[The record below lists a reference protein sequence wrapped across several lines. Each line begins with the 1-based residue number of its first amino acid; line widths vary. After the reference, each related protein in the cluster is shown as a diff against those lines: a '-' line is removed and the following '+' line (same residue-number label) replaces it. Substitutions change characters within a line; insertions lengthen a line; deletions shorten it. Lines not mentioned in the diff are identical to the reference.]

1 MPKSK
6 EMEEEMKENSQDK
19 NFMYKLAEFI
29 VDKRNLFFLIYI
41 IALVFCIFSRNWVKV
56 ENDVTKYLP
65 ESTETRQGLTVMNDQ
80 FVTYGTAQV
89 LLANIS
95 YDRAQ
100 EAADM
105 IEDINGVT
113 SVTFDNTED
122 HYKGTSA
129 LLDVTFDG
137 EEEDQISIDAMNEI
151 KDKLAGYDVYY
162 STSVANDDSANLE
175 SEMQVVTAIAA
186 VIIVVVLLLTSK
198 SYAEVPVLL
207 ITFIAAALLNMGT
220 NFLLG
225 TISFISNSVTIVL
238 QLALAIDYA
247 IILCHRYTEE
257 RENLPAREATIT
269 ALSKAI
275 PEISSSSL
283 TTVSGLLALA
293 FMQFKIGED
302 LAVVLIK
309 AIILSLLSV
318 FTLMPG
324 LIMVFSKWMDKT
336 VHKNLI
342 PSLSAVGKFAIK
354 TKYII
359 PPIFAVVIVVACVLA
374 NMCPYCFSTGSTS
387 TPRKSESTIAQE
399 KIDSTF
405 GSKNMIALVV
415 PAGNYDAEK
424 NLLADLDACDE
435 VKSTQGLANT
445 EAMDG
450 YMLTD
455 SLTPREF
462 SELVGLDY
470 EVAQLLYSAYAINQE
485 DYGEVINS
493 SSKYSVPLIDMFE
506 FLLDEIDKGY
516 VTLEGDLK
524 DQMDDLSGQ
533 LDKALLQL
541 KTDDY
546 SRLVVYL
553 NLPEEGDE
561 TFAFLD
567 RVHEMMAKYYT
578 DNYYVVGNS
587 TSDYD
592 LSSSFSR
599 DNLVI
604 SILSA
609 LFVIIILLFTFKSAG
624 LPVLLILV
632 IQGSIWINFSFPYL
646 LDSPLYFLGY
656 LVVNSIQM
664 GANIDYAIV
673 ISSRYDDL
681 KKQLPI
687 KEAIIETL
695 NQAFPTIITSGSI
708 LAAAGILISFLSTN
722 GVISAIGTCLGR
734 GTIISIILVMGVLP
748 QILYLGDVIIEMTR
762 FSINTDNLIQNTGGT
777 MVINGRMRGYV
788 SGIID
793 AEIHGVIK
801 GEVKGQID
809 VNNIDV
815 VKKEEPKAIEDGD
828 NGDNIVDSEAK
839 EEPKDG
845 GDGNE
850 EA

>member
-105 IEDINGVT
+105 IDDINGVT

-151 KDKLAGYDVYY
+151 KDKLTGYDVYY

-342 PSLSAVGKFAIK
+342 PSISAVGKFAIK

-359 PPIFAVVIVVACVLA
+359 PPIFAAVIIVACVFA
-374 NMCPYCFSTGSTS
+374 NKCPYCFSTGSTS

-405 GSKNMIALVV
+405 GSRNMIALVV
-415 PAGNYDAEK
+415 PAGNYEAEK

-485 DYGEVINS
+485 NYGEVINS

-646 LDSPLYFLGY
+646 MDSPLYFLGY

-748 QILYLGDVIIEMTR
+748 QILYLGDVIIEKTR

-815 VKKEEPKAIEDGD
+815 VKKEEPE
-828 NGDNIVDSEAK
+828 
-839 EEPKDG
+839 DG

>member
-1 MPKSK
+1 MVKLCKLGRIIKMPKSK

-65 ESTETRQGLTVMNDQ
+65 DSTETRQGLTVMNDQ

-151 KDKLAGYDVYY
+151 KDKLTGYDVYY

-342 PSLSAVGKFAIK
+342 PSISAVGKFAIK

-359 PPIFAVVIVVACVLA
+359 PPIFAAVIIVACVFA

-405 GSKNMIALVV
+405 GSRNMIALVV
-415 PAGNYDAEK
+415 PAGNYEAEK

-485 DYGEVINS
+485 NYGEVINS

-646 LDSPLYFLGY
+646 MDSPLYFLGY

-748 QILYLGDVIIEMTR
+748 QILYLGDVIIEKTR

-815 VKKEEPKAIEDGD
+815 VKKEEPE
-828 NGDNIVDSEAK
+828 
-839 EEPKDG
+839 DG

>member
-65 ESTETRQGLTVMNDQ
+65 DSTETRQGLTVMNDQ

-105 IEDINGVT
+105 IEDIKGVT

-137 EEEDQISIDAMNEI
+137 EEDDQISIDAMNEI
-151 KDKLAGYDVYY
+151 KDKLTGYDVYY

-342 PSLSAVGKFAIK
+342 PSISAVGKFAIK

-359 PPIFAVVIVVACVLA
+359 PPIFAAVIIVACVLA

-405 GSKNMIALVV
+405 GSRNMIALVV
-415 PAGNYDAEK
+415 PAGNYEAEK

-485 DYGEVINS
+485 NYGEVINS

-646 LDSPLYFLGY
+646 MDSPLYFLGY

-748 QILYLGDVIIEMTR
+748 QILYLGDVIIEKTR

-815 VKKEEPKAIEDGD
+815 VKKEEPE
-828 NGDNIVDSEAK
+828 
-839 EEPKDG
+839 DG

>member
-65 ESTETRQGLTVMNDQ
+65 DSTETRQGLTVMNDQ

-151 KDKLAGYDVYY
+151 KDKLTGYDVYY

-342 PSLSAVGKFAIK
+342 PSISAVGKFAIK

-359 PPIFAVVIVVACVLA
+359 PPIFAAVIIVACVFA

-405 GSKNMIALVV
+405 GSRNMIALVV
-415 PAGNYDAEK
+415 PAGNYEAEK

-455 SLTPREF
+455 SMTPREF

-485 DYGEVINS
+485 NYGEVINS

-646 LDSPLYFLGY
+646 MDSPLYFLGY

-748 QILYLGDVIIEMTR
+748 QILYLGDVIIEKTR

-815 VKKEEPKAIEDGD
+815 IKKEEPE
-828 NGDNIVDSEAK
+828 
-839 EEPKDG
+839 DG

>member
-65 ESTETRQGLTVMNDQ
+65 DSTETRQGLTVMNDQ

-151 KDKLAGYDVYY
+151 KDKLTEYDVYY

-342 PSLSAVGKFAIK
+342 PSISAVGKFAIK

-359 PPIFAVVIVVACVLA
+359 PPIFAAVIIVACVFA

-405 GSKNMIALVV
+405 GSRNMIALVV
-415 PAGNYDAEK
+415 PAGNYEAEK

-485 DYGEVINS
+485 NYGEVINS

-646 LDSPLYFLGY
+646 MDSPLYFLGY

-748 QILYLGDVIIEMTR
+748 QILYLGDVIIEKTR

-815 VKKEEPKAIEDGD
+815 VKKEEPE
-828 NGDNIVDSEAK
+828 
-839 EEPKDG
+839 DG

>member
-65 ESTETRQGLTVMNDQ
+65 DSTETRQGLTVMNDQ

-137 EEEDQISIDAMNEI
+137 EEENQISIDAMNEI
-151 KDKLAGYDVYY
+151 KDKLTGYDVYY

-342 PSLSAVGKFAIK
+342 PSISAVGKFAIK

-359 PPIFAVVIVVACVLA
+359 PPIFAAVIIVACVFA

-405 GSKNMIALVV
+405 GSRNMIALVV
-415 PAGNYDAEK
+415 PSGNYEAEK

-485 DYGEVINS
+485 NYGEVINS

-646 LDSPLYFLGY
+646 MDSPLYFLGY

-748 QILYLGDVIIEMTR
+748 QILYLGDVIIEKTR

-815 VKKEEPKAIEDGD
+815 IKKEEPE
-828 NGDNIVDSEAK
+828 
-839 EEPKDG
+839 DG

>member
-151 KDKLAGYDVYY
+151 KDKLTGYDVYY

-309 AIILSLLSV
+309 AIILSLISV

-342 PSLSAVGKFAIK
+342 PSISAVGKFAIK

-359 PPIFAVVIVVACVLA
+359 PPIFAAVIIVACVFA

-405 GSKNMIALVV
+405 GSRNMIALVV
-415 PAGNYDAEK
+415 PAGNYEAEK

-485 DYGEVINS
+485 NYGEVINS

-646 LDSPLYFLGY
+646 MDSPLYFLGY

-748 QILYLGDVIIEMTR
+748 QILYLGDVIIEKTR

-815 VKKEEPKAIEDGD
+815 IKKEEPE
-828 NGDNIVDSEAK
+828 
-839 EEPKDG
+839 DG

>member
-1 MPKSK
+1 MVKLTLIK
-6 EMEEEMKENSQDK
+6 IVKFEMRDCMKEKSEDK
-19 NFMYKLAEFI
+19 NFMVKLATFI
-29 VDKRNLFFLIYI
+29 VDKRNLFFLVYI
-41 IALVFCIFSRNWVKV
+41 IALVFCLFSRNWVNV
-56 ENDVTKYLP
+56 ENDITKYLP
-65 ESTETRQGLTVMNDQ
+65 ESTETRQGLTVMNDE
-80 FVTYGTAQV
+80 FITYGSAQI

-95 YDRAQ
+95 YDRA
-100 EAADM
+100 EDTAKM
-105 IEDINGVT
+105 IEAVEGVT
-113 SVTFDNTED
+113 SVTFDNSEE

-129 LLDVTFDG
+129 LFDVTFDTP
-137 EEEDQISIDAMNEI
+137 EDDETAVNAMNEI
-151 KDKLAGYDVYY
+151 KEKLKGYDVYY
-162 STSVANDDSANLE
+162 STTVANDDSAALAG
-175 SEMQVVTAIAA
+175 EMQIVTLIAA
-186 VIIVVVLLLTSK
+186 VIIVVVLLITSK

-257 RENLPAREATIT
+257 RETKLAREAVII

-293 FMQFKIGED
+293 FMQFKIGQD

-342 PSLSAVGKFAIK
+342 PSISAVGKFAIK

-359 PPIFAVVIVVACVLA
+359 PPIFAVLVIVSCVLA
-374 NMCPYCFSTGSTS
+374 NLCPYCFSAGSTT
-387 TPRKSESTIAQE
+387 TPRKSESQIAKD
-399 KIDSTF
+399 KIESTF
-405 GSKNMIALVV
+405 GATNMVALIV
-415 PAGNYDAEK
+415 PSGDYESEK
-424 NLLADLDACDE
+424 KLLAELEQYDE
-435 VKSTQGLANT
+435 VESTLGLANT

-462 SELVGLDY
+462 SELIGLDY
-470 EVAQLLYSAYAINQE
+470 EVAQLLYDAYAIN
-485 DYGEVINS
+485 DKNYGEIINS
-493 SSKYSVPLIDMFE
+493 SSNYGVPLIDMFE
-506 FLLDEIDKGY
+506 FLTEELDKGY

-524 DQMDDLSGQ
+524 EQMDDLSET

-541 KTDDY
+541 KTDNY
-546 SRLVVYL
+546 TRMLVYL
-553 NLPEEGDE
+553 TLPEEGDE

-567 RVHEMMAKYYT
+567 TMHDVIGRYYS
-578 DNYYVVGNS
+578 DNFYIVGNS

-592 LSSSFSR
+592 LSSSFAR

-609 LFVIIILLFTFKSAG
+609 LFVMVILLFTFKSAG
-624 LPVLLILV
+624 LPVLLLVV
-632 IQGSIWINFSFPYL
+632 IQGSIWLNFSFPYI

-673 ISSRYDDL
+673 ISSRYDEL

-687 KEAIIETL
+687 KDAIIETL

-708 LAAAGILISFLSTN
+708 LASAGILISFLSTN

-748 QILYLGDVIIEMTR
+748 QILYLGDIIIEKTR

-777 MVINGRMRGYV
+777 MVINGRLRGYI
-788 SGIID
+788 SGVVD
-793 AEIHGVIK
+793 AEIHGVVK
-801 GEVKGQID
+801 GEVKGRID
-809 VNNIDV
+809 INNINV
-815 VKKEEPKAIEDGD
+815 I
-828 NGDNIVDSEAK
+828 EAK
-839 EEPKDG
+839 DEVEEEKGGSDNDG
-845 GDGNE
+845 E
-850 EA
+850 K

>member
-105 IEDINGVT
+105 IDDINGVT

-151 KDKLAGYDVYY
+151 KDKLTGYDVYY

-342 PSLSAVGKFAIK
+342 PSISAVGKFAIK

-359 PPIFAVVIVVACVLA
+359 PPIFAAVIIVACVFA

-405 GSKNMIALVV
+405 GSRNMIALVV
-415 PAGNYDAEK
+415 PSGNYEAEK

-485 DYGEVINS
+485 NYGEVINS

-646 LDSPLYFLGY
+646 MDSPLYFLGY

-748 QILYLGDVIIEMTR
+748 QILYLGDVIIEKTR

-815 VKKEEPKAIEDGD
+815 IKKEEPE
-828 NGDNIVDSEAK
+828 
-839 EEPKDG
+839 DG

>member
-65 ESTETRQGLTVMNDQ
+65 DSTETRQGLTVMNDQ

-151 KDKLAGYDVYY
+151 KDKLTGYDVYY

-342 PSLSAVGKFAIK
+342 PSISAVGKFAIK

-359 PPIFAVVIVVACVLA
+359 PPIFAAVIIIACVFA

-405 GSKNMIALVV
+405 GSRNMIALVV
-415 PAGNYDAEK
+415 PAGNYEAEK

-485 DYGEVINS
+485 NYGEVINS

-646 LDSPLYFLGY
+646 MDSPLYFLGY

-748 QILYLGDVIIEMTR
+748 QILYLGDVIIEKTR

-815 VKKEEPKAIEDGD
+815 VKKEEPE
-828 NGDNIVDSEAK
+828 
-839 EEPKDG
+839 DG

>member
-1 MPKSK
+1 
-6 EMEEEMKENSQDK
+6 
-19 NFMYKLAEFI
+19 
-29 VDKRNLFFLIYI
+29 
-41 IALVFCIFSRNWVKV
+41 
-56 ENDVTKYLP
+56 
-65 ESTETRQGLTVMNDQ
+65 
-80 FVTYGTAQV
+80 
-89 LLANIS
+89 
-95 YDRAQ
+95 
-100 EAADM
+100 M

-151 KDKLAGYDVYY
+151 KDKLTGYDVYY

-309 AIILSLLSV
+309 AIILSLISV

-342 PSLSAVGKFAIK
+342 PSISAVGKFAIK

-359 PPIFAVVIVVACVLA
+359 PPIFAAVIIVACVFA

-405 GSKNMIALVV
+405 GSRNMIALVV
-415 PAGNYDAEK
+415 PAGNYEAEK

-485 DYGEVINS
+485 NYGEVINS

-646 LDSPLYFLGY
+646 MDSPLYFLGY

-748 QILYLGDVIIEMTR
+748 QILYLGDVIIEKTR

-815 VKKEEPKAIEDGD
+815 IKKEEPE
-828 NGDNIVDSEAK
+828 
-839 EEPKDG
+839 DG

>member
-65 ESTETRQGLTVMNDQ
+65 DSTETRQGLTVMNDQ

-151 KDKLAGYDVYY
+151 KDKLTGYDLYY

-309 AIILSLLSV
+309 AIILSLISV

-342 PSLSAVGKFAIK
+342 PSISAVGKFAIK

-359 PPIFAVVIVVACVLA
+359 PPIFAAVIIVACVFA

-399 KIDSTF
+399 KIDSTL
-405 GSKNMIALVV
+405 GSRNMIALVV
-415 PAGNYDAEK
+415 PAGNYEAEK

-485 DYGEVINS
+485 NYGEVINS

-646 LDSPLYFLGY
+646 MDSPLYFLGY

-748 QILYLGDVIIEMTR
+748 QILYLGDVIIEKTR

-815 VKKEEPKAIEDGD
+815 IKKEEPE
-828 NGDNIVDSEAK
+828 
-839 EEPKDG
+839 DG

>member
-65 ESTETRQGLTVMNDQ
+65 DSTETRQGLTVMNDQ

-137 EEEDQISIDAMNEI
+137 EEEDQISINAMNEI

-342 PSLSAVGKFAIK
+342 PSISAVGKFAIK

-405 GSKNMIALVV
+405 GGKNMIALVV
-415 PAGNYDAEK
+415 PAGNYEAEK

-567 RVHEMMAKYYT
+567 RVHEMMSKYYT

-609 LFVIIILLFTFKSAG
+609 LFVIVILLFTFKSAG

-646 LDSPLYFLGY
+646 LNSPLYFLGY

-748 QILYLGDVIIEMTR
+748 QILYLGDVIIEKTR

-815 VKKEEPKAIEDGD
+815 VKKEEPK
-828 NGDNIVDSEAK
+828 
-839 EEPKDG
+839 DG

>member
-65 ESTETRQGLTVMNDQ
+65 DSTETRQGLTVMNDQ

-95 YDRAQ
+95 YDRAR

-151 KDKLAGYDVYY
+151 KDKLTGYDVYY

-309 AIILSLLSV
+309 AIILSLISV

-342 PSLSAVGKFAIK
+342 PSISAVGKFAIK

-359 PPIFAVVIVVACVLA
+359 PPIFAAVIIVACVFA
-374 NMCPYCFSTGSTS
+374 NMCPYCFSTGSTT

-405 GSKNMIALVV
+405 GSRNMIALVV
-415 PAGNYDAEK
+415 PAGNYEAEK

-485 DYGEVINS
+485 NYGEVINS

-646 LDSPLYFLGY
+646 MDSPLYFLGY

-748 QILYLGDVIIEMTR
+748 QILYLGDVIIEKTR

-815 VKKEEPKAIEDGD
+815 VKKEEPE
-828 NGDNIVDSEAK
+828 
-839 EEPKDG
+839 DG

>member
-105 IEDINGVT
+105 IDDINGVT

-151 KDKLAGYDVYY
+151 KDKLTGYDVYY

-309 AIILSLLSV
+309 AIILSLISV

-342 PSLSAVGKFAIK
+342 PSISAVGKFAIK

-359 PPIFAVVIVVACVLA
+359 PPIFAAVIIVACVFA

-405 GSKNMIALVV
+405 GSRNMIALVV
-415 PAGNYDAEK
+415 PAGNYEAEK

-485 DYGEVINS
+485 NYGEVINS

-646 LDSPLYFLGY
+646 MDSPLYFLGY

-748 QILYLGDVIIEMTR
+748 QILYLGDVIIEKTR

-815 VKKEEPKAIEDGD
+815 IKKEEPE
-828 NGDNIVDSEAK
+828 
-839 EEPKDG
+839 DG

>member
-6 EMEEEMKENSQDK
+6 EMEEEMKENSQNK

-65 ESTETRQGLTVMNDQ
+65 DSTETRQGLTVMNDQ

-151 KDKLAGYDVYY
+151 KDKLTGYDVYY

-309 AIILSLLSV
+309 AIILSLISV

-342 PSLSAVGKFAIK
+342 PSISAVGKFAIK

-359 PPIFAVVIVVACVLA
+359 PPIFAAVIIVACVFA
-374 NMCPYCFSTGSTS
+374 NMCPYCFSTGSTT

-405 GSKNMIALVV
+405 GSRNMIALVV
-415 PAGNYDAEK
+415 PAGNYEAEK

-485 DYGEVINS
+485 NYGEVINS

-646 LDSPLYFLGY
+646 MDSPLYFLGY

-748 QILYLGDVIIEMTR
+748 QILYLGDVIIEKTR

-815 VKKEEPKAIEDGD
+815 VKKEEPE
-828 NGDNIVDSEAK
+828 
-839 EEPKDG
+839 DG

>member
-65 ESTETRQGLTVMNDQ
+65 DSTETRQGLTVMNDQ

-151 KDKLAGYDVYY
+151 KDKLTGYDVYY

-309 AIILSLLSV
+309 AIILSLISV

-342 PSLSAVGKFAIK
+342 PSISAVGKFAIK

-359 PPIFAVVIVVACVLA
+359 PPIFAAVIIVACVFA
-374 NMCPYCFSTGSTS
+374 NMCPYCFSTGSTT

-405 GSKNMIALVV
+405 GSRNMIALVV
-415 PAGNYDAEK
+415 PAGNYEAEK

-485 DYGEVINS
+485 NYGEVINS

-646 LDSPLYFLGY
+646 MDSPLYFLGY

-748 QILYLGDVIIEMTR
+748 QILYLGDVIIEKTR

-815 VKKEEPKAIEDGD
+815 VKKEEPE
-828 NGDNIVDSEAK
+828 
-839 EEPKDG
+839 DG

>member
-65 ESTETRQGLTVMNDQ
+65 DSTETRQGLTVMNDQ

-137 EEEDQISIDAMNEI
+137 EEEDQISVDAMNEI
-151 KDKLAGYDVYY
+151 KDKLTGYDVYY

-342 PSLSAVGKFAIK
+342 PSISAVGKFAIK

-359 PPIFAVVIVVACVLA
+359 PPIFAAVIIVACVFA

-405 GSKNMIALVV
+405 GSRNMIALVV
-415 PAGNYDAEK
+415 PAGNYEAEK

-485 DYGEVINS
+485 NYGEVINS

-646 LDSPLYFLGY
+646 MDSPLYFLGY

-748 QILYLGDVIIEMTR
+748 QILYLGDVIIEKTR

-815 VKKEEPKAIEDGD
+815 VKKEEPE
-828 NGDNIVDSEAK
+828 
-839 EEPKDG
+839 DG

>member
-1 MPKSK
+1 
-6 EMEEEMKENSQDK
+6 MKNK
-19 NFMYKLAEFI
+19 NTLGM
-29 VDKRNLFFLIYI
+29 
-41 IALVFCIFSRNWVKV
+41 ALVF
-56 ENDVTKYLP
+56 
-65 ESTETRQGLTVMNDQ
+65 
-80 FVTYGTAQV
+80 
-89 LLANIS
+89 
-95 YDRAQ
+95 
-100 EAADM
+100 
-105 IEDINGVT
+105 
-113 SVTFDNTED
+113 
-122 HYKGTSA
+122 
-129 LLDVTFDG
+129 
-137 EEEDQISIDAMNEI
+137 
-151 KDKLAGYDVYY
+151 
-162 STSVANDDSANLE
+162 
-175 SEMQVVTAIAA
+175 IAA
-186 VIIVVVLLLTSK
+186 VLWSTNSILVK
-198 SYAEVPVLL
+198 
-207 ITFIAAALLNMGT
+207 ALLNMGT

-342 PSLSAVGKFAIK
+342 PSISAVGKFAIK

-415 PAGNYDAEK
+415 PAGNYEAEK

-609 LFVIIILLFTFKSAG
+609 LFVIVILLFTFKSAG

-748 QILYLGDVIIEMTR
+748 QILYLGDVIIEKTR

-828 NGDNIVDSEAK
+828 NEDNIVDSEAK

>member
-65 ESTETRQGLTVMNDQ
+65 DSTETRQGLTVMNDQ

-137 EEEDQISIDAMNEI
+137 EEENQISIDAMNEI
-151 KDKLAGYDVYY
+151 KDKLTGYDVYY

-342 PSLSAVGKFAIK
+342 PSISAVGKFAIK

-359 PPIFAVVIVVACVLA
+359 PPIFAAVIIVACVFA

-405 GSKNMIALVV
+405 GSRNMIALVV
-415 PAGNYDAEK
+415 PAGNYEAEK

-485 DYGEVINS
+485 NYGEVINS

-646 LDSPLYFLGY
+646 MDSPLYFLGY

-748 QILYLGDVIIEMTR
+748 QILYLGDVIIEKTR

-815 VKKEEPKAIEDGD
+815 IKKEEPE
-828 NGDNIVDSEAK
+828 
-839 EEPKDG
+839 DG

>member
-65 ESTETRQGLTVMNDQ
+65 DSTETRQGLTVMNDQ

-151 KDKLAGYDVYY
+151 KDKLTGYDVYY

-309 AIILSLLSV
+309 AIILSLISV

-342 PSLSAVGKFAIK
+342 PSISAVGKFAIK

-359 PPIFAVVIVVACVLA
+359 PPIFAAVIIVACVFA

-405 GSKNMIALVV
+405 GSRNMIALVV
-415 PAGNYDAEK
+415 PAGNYEAEK

-485 DYGEVINS
+485 NYGEVINS

-646 LDSPLYFLGY
+646 MDSPLYFLGY

-748 QILYLGDVIIEMTR
+748 QILYLGDVIIEKTR

-815 VKKEEPKAIEDGD
+815 VKKEEPE
-828 NGDNIVDSEAK
+828 
-839 EEPKDG
+839 DG

>member
-65 ESTETRQGLTVMNDQ
+65 DSTETRQGLTVMNDQ

-151 KDKLAGYDVYY
+151 KDKLTGYDVYY

-257 RENLPAREATIT
+257 RENLPAREAAIT

-342 PSLSAVGKFAIK
+342 PSISAVGKFAIK

-359 PPIFAVVIVVACVLA
+359 PPIFAAVIIVACVFA

-405 GSKNMIALVV
+405 GSRNMIALVV
-415 PAGNYDAEK
+415 PAGNYEAEK

-485 DYGEVINS
+485 NYGEVINS

-646 LDSPLYFLGY
+646 MDSPLYFLGY

-748 QILYLGDVIIEMTR
+748 QILYLGDVIIEKTR

-815 VKKEEPKAIEDGD
+815 VKKEEPE
-828 NGDNIVDSEAK
+828 
-839 EEPKDG
+839 DG

>member
-105 IEDINGVT
+105 IDDINGVT

-151 KDKLAGYDVYY
+151 KDKLTGYDVYY

-342 PSLSAVGKFAIK
+342 PSISAVGKFAIK

-359 PPIFAVVIVVACVLA
+359 PPIFAAVIIVACVFA

-405 GSKNMIALVV
+405 GSRNMIALVV
-415 PAGNYDAEK
+415 PAGNYEAEK
-424 NLLADLDACDE
+424 NLLADLDACEE

-455 SLTPREF
+455 SLTPSEF
-462 SELVGLDY
+462 SALVGLDY

-485 DYGEVINS
+485 NYGEVINS

-646 LDSPLYFLGY
+646 MDSPLYFLGY

-748 QILYLGDVIIEMTR
+748 QILYLGDVIIEKTR

-815 VKKEEPKAIEDGD
+815 VKKEEPE
-828 NGDNIVDSEAK
+828 
-839 EEPKDG
+839 DG

>member
-1 MPKSK
+1 
-6 EMEEEMKENSQDK
+6 MKENSQDK

-65 ESTETRQGLTVMNDQ
+65 DSTETRQGLTVMNDQ

-151 KDKLAGYDVYY
+151 KDKLTGYDVYY

-342 PSLSAVGKFAIK
+342 PSISAVGKFAIK

-359 PPIFAVVIVVACVLA
+359 PPIFAAVIIVACVFA

-405 GSKNMIALVV
+405 GSRNMIALVV
-415 PAGNYDAEK
+415 PAGNYEAEK

-485 DYGEVINS
+485 NYGEVINS

-646 LDSPLYFLGY
+646 MDSPLYFLGY

-748 QILYLGDVIIEMTR
+748 QILYLGDVIIEKTR

-815 VKKEEPKAIEDGD
+815 IKKEEPE
-828 NGDNIVDSEAK
+828 
-839 EEPKDG
+839 DG

>member
-105 IEDINGVT
+105 IDDINGVT

-151 KDKLAGYDVYY
+151 KDKLTGYDVYY

-342 PSLSAVGKFAIK
+342 PSISAVGKFAIK

-359 PPIFAVVIVVACVLA
+359 PPIFAAVIIVACVFA

-405 GSKNMIALVV
+405 GSRNMIALVV
-415 PAGNYDAEK
+415 PAGNYEAEK

-485 DYGEVINS
+485 NYGEVINS

-646 LDSPLYFLGY
+646 MDSPLYFLGY

-748 QILYLGDVIIEMTR
+748 QILYLGDVIIEKTR

-815 VKKEEPKAIEDGD
+815 VKKEEPE
-828 NGDNIVDSEAK
+828 
-839 EEPKDG
+839 DG

>member
-151 KDKLAGYDVYY
+151 KDKLTGYDVYY

-342 PSLSAVGKFAIK
+342 PSISAVGKFAIK

-359 PPIFAVVIVVACVLA
+359 PPIFAAVIIVACVFA

-405 GSKNMIALVV
+405 GSRNMIALVV
-415 PAGNYDAEK
+415 PAGNYEAEK

-485 DYGEVINS
+485 NYGEVINS

-646 LDSPLYFLGY
+646 MDSPLYFLGY

-748 QILYLGDVIIEMTR
+748 QILYLGDVIIEKTR

-815 VKKEEPKAIEDGD
+815 IKKEEPE
-828 NGDNIVDSEAK
+828 
-839 EEPKDG
+839 DG
-845 GDGNE
+845 GDGNK

>member
-6 EMEEEMKENSQDK
+6 EMEEKMKENSQDK

-65 ESTETRQGLTVMNDQ
+65 DSTETRQGLTVMNDQ

-95 YDRAQ
+95 YDRAR

-151 KDKLAGYDVYY
+151 KDKLTGYDVYY

-309 AIILSLLSV
+309 AIILSLISV

-342 PSLSAVGKFAIK
+342 PSISAVGKFAIK

-359 PPIFAVVIVVACVLA
+359 PPIFAAVIIVACVFA
-374 NMCPYCFSTGSTS
+374 NMCPYCFSTGSTT

-405 GSKNMIALVV
+405 GSRNMIALVV
-415 PAGNYDAEK
+415 PAGNYEAEK

-485 DYGEVINS
+485 NYGEVINS

-646 LDSPLYFLGY
+646 MDSPLYFLGY

-748 QILYLGDVIIEMTR
+748 QILYLGDVIIEKTR

-815 VKKEEPKAIEDGD
+815 VKKEEPE
-828 NGDNIVDSEAK
+828 
-839 EEPKDG
+839 DG

>member
-65 ESTETRQGLTVMNDQ
+65 DSTETRQGLTVMNDQ

-137 EEEDQISIDAMNEI
+137 EEEDQISINAMNEI

-342 PSLSAVGKFAIK
+342 PSISAVGKFAIK

-405 GSKNMIALVV
+405 GGKNMIALVV
-415 PAGNYDAEK
+415 PAGNYEAEK

-567 RVHEMMAKYYT
+567 RVHEMMSKYYT

-646 LDSPLYFLGY
+646 LNSPLYFLGY

-748 QILYLGDVIIEMTR
+748 QILYLGDVIIEKTR

-815 VKKEEPKAIEDGD
+815 VKKEEPK
-828 NGDNIVDSEAK
+828 
-839 EEPKDG
+839 DG

>member
-105 IEDINGVT
+105 IDDINGVT

-151 KDKLAGYDVYY
+151 KDKLTAYDVYY

-342 PSLSAVGKFAIK
+342 PSISAVGKFAIK

-359 PPIFAVVIVVACVLA
+359 PPIFAAVIIVACVFA

-405 GSKNMIALVV
+405 GSRNMIALVV
-415 PAGNYDAEK
+415 PAGNYEAEK

-485 DYGEVINS
+485 NYGEVINS

-646 LDSPLYFLGY
+646 MDSPLYFLGY

-748 QILYLGDVIIEMTR
+748 QILYLGDVIIEKTR

-815 VKKEEPKAIEDGD
+815 IKKEEPE
-828 NGDNIVDSEAK
+828 
-839 EEPKDG
+839 DG

>member
-41 IALVFCIFSRNWVKV
+41 IALVFCIFSRYWVNV

-65 ESTETRQGLTVMNDQ
+65 DSTETRQGLTVMNDQ

-151 KDKLAGYDVYY
+151 KDKLTGYDVYY

-342 PSLSAVGKFAIK
+342 PSISAVGKFAIK

-359 PPIFAVVIVVACVLA
+359 PPIFAVVIVVACIFA
-374 NMCPYCFSTGSTS
+374 NLCPYCFSTGSTS

-415 PAGNYDAEK
+415 PAGDYEAEK

-524 DQMDDLSGQ
+524 DQMDDLSEQ

-567 RVHEMMAKYYT
+567 RVHDMMSKYYT

-646 LDSPLYFLGY
+646 LNSPLYFLGY

-673 ISSRYDDL
+673 ISSRYDEL
-681 KKQLPI
+681 KKELPI

-748 QILYLGDVIIEMTR
+748 QILYLGDVIIEKTR

-815 VKKEEPKAIEDGD
+815 VKKEEPE
-828 NGDNIVDSEAK
+828 
-839 EEPKDG
+839 DG

>member
-65 ESTETRQGLTVMNDQ
+65 DSTETRQGLTVMNDQ

-122 HYKGTSA
+122 YYKGTSA

-137 EEEDQISIDAMNEI
+137 EEEDQVSIDAMNEI
-151 KDKLAGYDVYY
+151 KDKLTGYDVYY

-342 PSLSAVGKFAIK
+342 PSISAVGKFAIK

-359 PPIFAVVIVVACVLA
+359 PPIFAAVIIVACVFA

-405 GSKNMIALVV
+405 GSRNMIALVV
-415 PAGNYDAEK
+415 PAGNYEAEK

-485 DYGEVINS
+485 NYGEVINS

-646 LDSPLYFLGY
+646 MDSPLYFLGY

-748 QILYLGDVIIEMTR
+748 QILYLGDVIIEKTR

-815 VKKEEPKAIEDGD
+815 VKKEEPE
-828 NGDNIVDSEAK
+828 
-839 EEPKDG
+839 DG

>member
-6 EMEEEMKENSQDK
+6 EMEEEMKENGQDK

-65 ESTETRQGLTVMNDQ
+65 DSTETRQGLTVMNDQ

-151 KDKLAGYDVYY
+151 KDKLTGYDVYY

-309 AIILSLLSV
+309 AIILSLISV

-342 PSLSAVGKFAIK
+342 PSISAVGKFAIK

-359 PPIFAVVIVVACVLA
+359 PPIFAAVIIVACVFA

-405 GSKNMIALVV
+405 GSRNMIALVV
-415 PAGNYDAEK
+415 PAGNYEAEK

-485 DYGEVINS
+485 NYGEVINS

-646 LDSPLYFLGY
+646 MDSPLYFLGY

-748 QILYLGDVIIEMTR
+748 QILYLGDVIIEKTR

-815 VKKEEPKAIEDGD
+815 IKKEEPE
-828 NGDNIVDSEAK
+828 
-839 EEPKDG
+839 DG

>member
-65 ESTETRQGLTVMNDQ
+65 DSTETRQGLTVMNDQ

-151 KDKLAGYDVYY
+151 KDKLTGYDVYY

-342 PSLSAVGKFAIK
+342 PSISAVGKFAIK

-359 PPIFAVVIVVACVLA
+359 PPIFAAVIIVACVFA

-405 GSKNMIALVV
+405 GSRNMIALVV
-415 PAGNYDAEK
+415 PAGNYEAEK

-485 DYGEVINS
+485 NYGEVINS

-553 NLPEEGDE
+553 NLPEEGDG

-646 LDSPLYFLGY
+646 MDSPLYFLGY

-748 QILYLGDVIIEMTR
+748 QILYLGDVIIEKTR

-815 VKKEEPKAIEDGD
+815 VKKEEPE
-828 NGDNIVDSEAK
+828 
-839 EEPKDG
+839 DG

>member
-65 ESTETRQGLTVMNDQ
+65 DSTETRQGLTVMNDQ

-151 KDKLAGYDVYY
+151 KDKLTGYDVYY

-342 PSLSAVGKFAIK
+342 PSISAVGKFAIK

-359 PPIFAVVIVVACVLA
+359 PPIFAAVIIVACVFA

-405 GSKNMIALVV
+405 GSRNMIALVV
-415 PAGNYDAEK
+415 PSGNYEAEK

-485 DYGEVINS
+485 NYGEVINS

-506 FLLDEIDKGY
+506 FLVDEIDKGY

-646 LDSPLYFLGY
+646 MDSPLYFLGY

-748 QILYLGDVIIEMTR
+748 QILYLGDVIIEKTR

-815 VKKEEPKAIEDGD
+815 IKKEEPE
-828 NGDNIVDSEAK
+828 
-839 EEPKDG
+839 DG

>member
-65 ESTETRQGLTVMNDQ
+65 DSTETRQGLTVMNDQ

-151 KDKLAGYDVYY
+151 KDKLTGYDVYY

-342 PSLSAVGKFAIK
+342 PSISAVGKFAIK

-359 PPIFAVVIVVACVLA
+359 PPIFAAVIIVACVLA

-405 GSKNMIALVV
+405 GSRNMIALVV
-415 PAGNYDAEK
+415 PAGNYEAEK

-470 EVAQLLYSAYAINQE
+470 EVAKLLYSAYAINQE
-485 DYGEVINS
+485 NYGEVINS

-524 DQMDDLSGQ
+524 EQMDDLSGQ

-646 LDSPLYFLGY
+646 MDSPLYFLGY

-748 QILYLGDVIIEMTR
+748 QILYLGDVIIEKTR

-815 VKKEEPKAIEDGD
+815 VKKEEPE
-828 NGDNIVDSEAK
+828 
-839 EEPKDG
+839 DG

>member
-65 ESTETRQGLTVMNDQ
+65 DSTETRQGLTVMNDQ

-151 KDKLAGYDVYY
+151 KDKLTGYDVYY

-309 AIILSLLSV
+309 AIILSLISV

-342 PSLSAVGKFAIK
+342 PSISAVGKFAIK

-359 PPIFAVVIVVACVLA
+359 PPIFAAVIIVACVFA

-405 GSKNMIALVV
+405 GSRNMIALVV
-415 PAGNYDAEK
+415 PAGNYEAEK

-485 DYGEVINS
+485 NYGEVINS

-624 LPVLLILV
+624 LPVITIL
-632 IQGSIWINFSFPYL
+632 F
-646 LDSPLYFLGY
+646 
-656 LVVNSIQM
+656 
-664 GANIDYAIV
+664 
-673 ISSRYDDL
+673 
-681 KKQLPI
+681 
-687 KEAIIETL
+687 
-695 NQAFPTIITSGSI
+695 
-708 LAAAGILISFLSTN
+708 
-722 GVISAIGTCLGR
+722 
-734 GTIISIILVMGVLP
+734 
-748 QILYLGDVIIEMTR
+748 
-762 FSINTDNLIQNTGGT
+762 
-777 MVINGRMRGYV
+777 
-788 SGIID
+788 
-793 AEIHGVIK
+793 
-801 GEVKGQID
+801 
-809 VNNIDV
+809 
-815 VKKEEPKAIEDGD
+815 
-828 NGDNIVDSEAK
+828 
-839 EEPKDG
+839 
-845 GDGNE
+845 
-850 EA
+850 

>member
-1 MPKSK
+1 
-6 EMEEEMKENSQDK
+6 
-19 NFMYKLAEFI
+19 
-29 VDKRNLFFLIYI
+29 
-41 IALVFCIFSRNWVKV
+41 
-56 ENDVTKYLP
+56 

-151 KDKLAGYDVYY
+151 KDKLTGYDVYY

-342 PSLSAVGKFAIK
+342 PSISAVGKFAIK

-359 PPIFAVVIVVACVLA
+359 PPIFAAVIIVACVFA

-405 GSKNMIALVV
+405 GSRNMIALVV
-415 PAGNYDAEK
+415 PAGNYEAEK

-485 DYGEVINS
+485 NYGEVINS

-646 LDSPLYFLGY
+646 MDSPLYFLGY

-748 QILYLGDVIIEMTR
+748 QILYLGDVIIEKTR

-815 VKKEEPKAIEDGD
+815 VKKEEPE
-828 NGDNIVDSEAK
+828 
-839 EEPKDG
+839 DG

>member
-65 ESTETRQGLTVMNDQ
+65 DSTETRQGLTVMNDQ

-113 SVTFDNTED
+113 SVTFNNTED

-151 KDKLAGYDVYY
+151 KDKLTGYDVYY

-342 PSLSAVGKFAIK
+342 PSISAVGKFAIK

-359 PPIFAVVIVVACVLA
+359 PPIFAAVIIVACVFA

-405 GSKNMIALVV
+405 GSRNMIALVV
-415 PAGNYDAEK
+415 PAGNYEAEK

-485 DYGEVINS
+485 NYGEVINS

-646 LDSPLYFLGY
+646 MDSPLYFLGY

-748 QILYLGDVIIEMTR
+748 QILYLGDVIIEKTR

-815 VKKEEPKAIEDGD
+815 VKKEEPE
-828 NGDNIVDSEAK
+828 
-839 EEPKDG
+839 DG

>member
-65 ESTETRQGLTVMNDQ
+65 DSTETRQGLTVMNDQ

-151 KDKLAGYDVYY
+151 KDKLTGYDVYY

-342 PSLSAVGKFAIK
+342 PSISAVGKFAIK

-359 PPIFAVVIVVACVLA
+359 PPIFAAVIIVACVFA
-374 NMCPYCFSTGSTS
+374 NMCPYCFSTGSTT

-405 GSKNMIALVV
+405 GSRNMIALVV
-415 PAGNYDAEK
+415 PAGNYEAEK

-485 DYGEVINS
+485 NYGEVINS

-646 LDSPLYFLGY
+646 MDSPLYFLGY

-748 QILYLGDVIIEMTR
+748 QILYLGDVIIEKTR

-815 VKKEEPKAIEDGD
+815 VKKEEPE
-828 NGDNIVDSEAK
+828 
-839 EEPKDG
+839 DG